1 MKLNPQRG
9 VGGGAE
15 GNRTPDLVIANDA
28 LSQLSY
34 SPTRGAGLGTG
45 TAERFAQAG
54 VSVKLPFPLASAPR
68 IRDNRPKPGAA
79 QRMILDALFFLVQA
93 GLNLFFWAVILAAV
107 LSLLVGFGVL
117 DTRNRLVWT
126 LSDFFYRVTE
136 PVLRPVRN
144 RLPNLGGIDLSP
156 LVVLLLIQAAMLLV
170 AAIRGYMLR
179 AGIYF

>member
-1 MKLNPQRG
+1 
-9 VGGGAE
+9 
-15 GNRTPDLVIANDA
+15 
-28 LSQLSY
+28 
-34 SPTRGAGLGTG
+34 
-45 TAERFAQAG
+45 
-54 VSVKLPFPLASAPR
+54 
-68 IRDNRPKPGAA
+68 
-79 QRMILDALFFLVQA
+79 MILDALFFLVQA

-136 PVLRPVRN
+136 PALRPVRN